1 MRISFWGKM
10 KKKSG
15 SGSKGVP
22 PPPSDFDG
30 TQESFWSLPLW
41 RSTFLTQRSNIK
53 KALFFS
59 WVKVNGTAITI
70 AIVAALLLH
79 YAFPHFSIAGD
90 SLSILGI
97 GILSASIAILTIIV
111 PFLMFWFGSAKDNMR
126 RTRDKIRDE
135 LRNLQLIKRD
145 VSLLT
150 AGPKESVSGDLKV
163 RAGNLA
169 KKSDT
174 FFKALSRLD
183 GRFSRA
189 DLGTY
194 YDAVELAGLHLSI
207 QATGG
212 EWFVAY
218 AGLFRTHTGHSFGRK
233 TWENAMD
240 SSGRLLILNDEASRA
255 RNQIMQLINFMP
267 TLNSILFVFLVS
279 LLIVF
284 MSSTGSLQPLVGLI
298 LSFILVILLSVHLGS
313 IVRFLW
319 RMVSLEFF
327 TYETNRLLDVNRS
340 HNIEQRHPVDD
351 EDAITNYIKGL
362 VDAFADKERDT
373 NLK

>member
-1 MRISFWGKM
+1 M

-15 SGSKGVP
+15 SGSKSAP
-22 PPPSDFDG
+22 PPPSGFDE

-111 PFLMFWFGSAKDNMR
+111 PFLMFWFGSAKDNMQ
-126 RTRDKIRDE
+126 RTRDKISDE
-135 LRNLQLIKRD
+135 LRNLQVIKRD
-145 VSLLT
+145 VSQLT
-150 AGPKESVSGDLKV
+150 AGPKESVSGDWKE
-163 RAGNLA
+163 RAENLA

-174 FFKALSRLD
+174 FYKALSRLD

-194 YDAVELAGLHLSI
+194 YDAVELAGLDLSV

-218 AGLFRTHTGHSFGRK
+218 ARVFQTHTGHDFGRK
-233 TWENAMD
+233 TWENAME

-267 TLNSILFVFLVS
+267 TLNSILFLFLVS
-279 LLIVF
+279 LVIVF
-284 MSSTGSLQPLVGLI
+284 LSSTGSLQPLAGLI
-298 LSFILVILLSVHLGS
+298 LSFILVILLPVHLVS

-351 EDAITNYIKGL
+351 KDAKINYIKGL
-362 VDAFADKERDT
+362 VNAFADKERDT

>member
-1 MRISFWGKM
+1 M

-15 SGSKGVP
+15 SGSKDIP
-22 PPPSDFDG
+22 PPPSGFDE
-30 TQESFWSLPLW
+30 TQKSFWNLPLW
-41 RSTFLTQRSNIK
+41 RSTFITQRSNIK

-59 WVKVNGTAITI
+59 WVKVNGTVITI

-90 SLSILGI
+90 SLPILGI
-97 GILSASIAILTIIV
+97 GILSASIAILTILV
-111 PFLMFWFGSAKDNMR
+111 PFLMFWFGSAKDNMQ

-135 LRNLQLIKRD
+135 LRNLQIIKRD
-145 VSLLT
+145 VSQLT
-150 AGPKESVSGDLKV
+150 AGPKESVSGDWKE
-163 RAGNLA
+163 RAETLA

-174 FFKALSRLD
+174 FYKALSRLD

-218 AGLFRTHTGHSFGRK
+218 AELFQTHTGHSFGRK
-233 TWENAMD
+233 TWENAME
-240 SSGRLLILNDEASRA
+240 SSGRLLILNEEASRA

-284 MSSTGSLQPLVGLI
+284 LSSTGNLQPLVGLI
-298 LSFILVILLSVHLGS
+298 LSFILVILLPVHLVS

-319 RMVSLEFF
+319 RMASLEFF
-327 TYETNRLLDVNRS
+327 TYETNRLLDINRS

-351 EDAITNYIKGL
+351 EDAKTNYIKGL
-362 VDAFADKERDT
+362 VDAFADKERGT